1 MRKQRLRSSNAREG
15 IIMIKNEATVE
26 ITGWLNDTK
35 AFSWGTAFKLAV
47 DVRAKNADTGEWETT
62 DKTIYDCTIG
72 EQFSSDAKQ
81 VRVSGR
87 ITGVNTYAKK
97 DGTTGVSIK
106 VRAEFVDDSVGGLE
120 NASFTPSVAD
130 TNDAPF

>member
-1 MRKQRLRSSNAREG
+1 
-15 IIMIKNEATVE
+15 MIKNEATVE

-106 VRAEFVDDSVGGLE
+106 VRAEFVDDSVGSLE